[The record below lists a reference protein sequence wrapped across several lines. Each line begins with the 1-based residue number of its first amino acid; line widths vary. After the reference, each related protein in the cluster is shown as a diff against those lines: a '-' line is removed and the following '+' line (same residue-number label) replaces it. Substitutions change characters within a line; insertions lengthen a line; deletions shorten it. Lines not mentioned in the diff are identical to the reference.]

1 MRILLGIVII
11 LAGYVG
17 GVLGDLPR
25 STDEPD
31 GSGVTRGWYRRYLAD
46 LELQRLAQA
55 QGNSG
60 KYNRLLIGL

>member
-11 LAGYVG
+11 FAGYVG
-17 GVLGDLPR
+17 SVLGDLPR
-25 STDEPD
+25 SPDEPD
-31 GSGVTRGWYRRYLAD
+31 GSGVTRGWYRKYLDD

-60 KYNRLLIGL
+60 KYNRLLVGL

>member
-1 MRILLGIVII
+1 MRILLGIMII
-11 LAGYVG
+11 FGYVG

-31 GSGVTRGWYRRYLAD
+31 GSVVTRGWYRRYLAD

-60 KYNRLLIGL
+60 KYNHLLIGL

>member
-1 MRILLGIVII
+1 MRIAFGIMII
-11 LAGYVG
+11 FAGYVG
-17 GVLGDLPR
+17 GVLGDVPR
-25 STDEPD
+25 SPDEPD

-60 KYNRLLIGL
+60 KYNHLLIGL